1 MTLIKN
7 KIINK
12 IGKKIKQRKEQ
23 KEYLEKKKNNK
34 EILGYYNMK
43 DLENNEKFFIKDNF
57 DLNEIN
63 NLRYT
68 KEESIIEFTFHSK
81 YCEKDESQFYQ
92 KLTEMFKILEKHERT
107 YNIKIKVE
115 NRELF
120 EQSKALEHI
129 KNINLTIR
137 TDLNN
142 YTKEEYIE
150 EEIKLNSLV
159 EPIKNSN
166 LSPYEKYLAVYNI
179 VKQFK
184 EYKENKLEPYK
195 AREIKEI
202 LKNEY
207 MVCVGYANLLTI
219 LLDKINIPCISIS
232 AVVEDQSY
240 TSFLPLK
247 DRPLV
252 LAGHERNLIKID
264 DDKYNIHGIYIAD
277 PTFDNDINAD
287 LYNNASVTYDKFKE
301 SNLLEKIRFDDYIF
315 DIHNFDEFVEK
326 VNYCLKYEIRFKQ
339 KMSSRKMTYEERI
352 IDAYH
357 YIYINTLKLLYK
369 LDKNKW
375 YEYVNRYHNLFSK
388 EVDEYRTLKDIEN
401 IYSEFLTDL
410 AYYIIE
416 LSNKEIDIYT
426 TLNAAKVVKK
436 IINGYSDKEI
446 ENWENMT
453 KTIYEDVEKRTYPYK
468 YDPNEIKINYLE
480 EKYKSFSHAKK
491 ITHSK

>member
-1 MTLIKN
+1 MNLINN

-12 IGKKIKQRKEQ
+12 ITKIFKQKKEQ

-34 EILGYYNMK
+34 EILGYYNMN
-43 DLENNEKFFIKDNF
+43 DLENNEYFYIKDNF

-81 YCEKDESQFYQ
+81 CCEKDENQFYQ
-92 KLTEMFKILEKHERT
+92 KITETFKILEKHERI
-107 YNIKIKVE
+107 YNIKIPVE

-120 EQSKALEHI
+120 EQSKVLEHTN
-129 KNINLTIR
+129 NINLTIR

-142 YTKEEYIE
+142 YTKEEYLE
-150 EEIKLNSLV
+150 EEIKLNSLI
-159 EPIKNSN
+159 ETIKNSN

-219 LLDKINIPCISIS
+219 LLDKVNIPCISIS
-232 AVVEDQSY
+232 AVVENKNY
-240 TSFLPLK
+240 TSFLPLE
-247 DRPLV
+247 DRPIV
-252 LAGHERNLIKID
+252 LAGHQRNLIKID
-264 DDKYNIHGIYIAD
+264 DEKYNIHGIYIAD
-277 PTFDNDINAD
+277 STFDNDLNTD

-301 SNLLEKIRFDDYIF
+301 ADLLEKLRFDDYIF
-315 DIHNFDEFVEK
+315 DAHNFNEFVEK
-326 VNYCLKYEIRFKQ
+326 VNYCLKHEIRYKQ

-375 YEYVNRYHNLFSK
+375 YEYVNKYHNLFSK
-388 EVDEYRTLKDIEN
+388 EIDEYKSLKDIEN

-410 AYYIIE
+410 GYYIIK
-416 LSNKEIDIYT
+416 LSNNEIDIYK
-426 TLNAAKVVKK
+426 TLNAAKIVKK
-436 IINGYSDKEI
+436 VINGYSDKEI
-446 ENWENMT
+446 EDWENMT
-453 KTIYEDVEKRTYPYK
+453 KIIYDDVEKRTYPYK
-468 YDPNEIKINYLE
+468 YNPNETRINYLE
-480 EKYKSFSHAKK
+480 DKYNSIFHVKK
-491 ITHSK
+491 LTHSK